1 MTPDDDIEASKAP
14 LMEHLLELRRRL
26 MWSLLA
32 VFLAFL
38 VCFWFAKPIYNLLLW
53 PYRLAVGS
61 DVPIEMIYTA
71 PQEFFFTQVKL
82 AIFGAI
88 FIAFPVIASQIY
100 MFVAPGLYRN
110 ERQAF
115 LPYLIATPI
124 LFLLGAALVYFVAM
138 PLAMKFFLSMQ
149 QTGDTQVQIHLT
161 ARVSE
166 YLSLIMALILGFGIC
181 FQLPVLL
188 TLLARAGIV
197 TADGLKRYRRHAI
210 LGVFIVAAV
219 LTPPDPI
226 SQISLAIPTI
236 LLYELSIYAV
246 KLVEKKRAAAQAGA
260 QARRQA
266 GVSGEH
272 VLHLLDTKTLLL
284 IALAWAAAAYLIV
297 PAAVGAPLPP
307 SSILRA
313 GRAHHPD
320 RRRPPGRSDQY
331 RPGRQ
336 RGGCR
341 ARHERPPAG
350 IPADPITLASSARI
364 AADTVLRR
372 PDDDAPVSNL
382 FLFGRKQ
389 DLAFEQPMPGGPGK
403 RHHVRFWQWDQLY
416 EGRHGW
422 FGAATFDSKV
432 GLSHTTGQVTH
443 HIAPNV
449 DAERDRLVSEL
460 QQAGMVQSVQWL
472 DGFHTACEGRNGGG
486 DPWHT
491 DGRLAIV
498 TLRHRERAAAVRRTS
513 IACEAR

>member
-1 MTPDDDIEASKAP
+1 MTPEDDIEASKAP

-32 VFLAFL
+32 VLLAFL
-38 VCFWFAKPIYNLLLW
+38 VCFWFARPIYNLLLW

-161 ARVSE
+161 AKVSE

-188 TLLARAGIV
+188 TLLARAGLI
-197 TADGLKRYRRHAI
+197 TAAGLKRYRRHAI
-210 LGVFIVAAV
+210 LGVFVVAAV

-236 LLYELSIYAV
+236 LLYELSIFAV
-246 KLVEKKRAAAQAGA
+246 RLVEKKRAAAQA
-260 QARRQA
+260 
-266 GVSGEH
+266 
-272 VLHLLDTKTLLL
+272 
-284 IALAWAAAAYLIV
+284 
-297 PAAVGAPLPP
+297 APK
-307 SSILRA
+307 
-313 GRAHHPD
+313 
-320 RRRPPGRSDQY
+320 
-331 RPGRQ
+331 
-336 RGGCR
+336 
-341 ARHERPPAG
+341 PAG
-350 IPADPITLASSARI
+350 KPA
-364 AADTVLRR
+364 
-372 PDDDAPVSNL
+372 
-382 FLFGRKQ
+382 
-389 DLAFEQPMPGGPGK
+389 
-403 RHHVRFWQWDQLY
+403 
-416 EGRHGW
+416 
-422 FGAATFDSKV
+422 
-432 GLSHTTGQVTH
+432 
-443 HIAPNV
+443 
-449 DAERDRLVSEL
+449 
-460 QQAGMVQSVQWL
+460 
-472 DGFHTACEGRNGGG
+472 
-486 DPWHT
+486 
-491 DGRLAIV
+491 
-498 TLRHRERAAAVRRTS
+498 
-513 IACEAR
+513 

>member
-61 DVPIEMIYTA
+61 DAPIEMIYTA

-82 AIFGAI
+82 AMFGAI

-149 QTGDTQVQIHLT
+149 QTGDAQVQIHLT

-166 YLSLIMALILGFGIC
+166 YLSLIMGLILGFGIC

-246 KLVEKKRAAAQAGA
+246 KLVEKRRAAAQA
-260 QARRQA
+260 
-266 GVSGEH
+266 
-272 VLHLLDTKTLLL
+272 
-284 IALAWAAAAYLIV
+284 
-297 PAAVGAPLPP
+297 APK
-307 SSILRA
+307 
-313 GRAHHPD
+313 
-320 RRRPPGRSDQY
+320 
-331 RPGRQ
+331 
-336 RGGCR
+336 
-341 ARHERPPAG
+341 PAG
-350 IPADPITLASSARI
+350 KPA
-364 AADTVLRR
+364 
-372 PDDDAPVSNL
+372 
-382 FLFGRKQ
+382 
-389 DLAFEQPMPGGPGK
+389 
-403 RHHVRFWQWDQLY
+403 
-416 EGRHGW
+416 
-422 FGAATFDSKV
+422 
-432 GLSHTTGQVTH
+432 
-443 HIAPNV
+443 
-449 DAERDRLVSEL
+449 
-460 QQAGMVQSVQWL
+460 
-472 DGFHTACEGRNGGG
+472 
-486 DPWHT
+486 
-491 DGRLAIV
+491 
-498 TLRHRERAAAVRRTS
+498 
-513 IACEAR
+513 

>member
-1 MTPDDDIEASKAP
+1 MFDIGWSELLVIIVVAIVVVGPKELPRLMGTFGHYAGKLRRAAADFQRQFDEAMRDTEVAEVKKAMEAVRAETASLDQPVMLPKIDTPASPTTPRQFPARARGGTAGRRPQRQRNPRPRPSRSRRASAPPRPSRRAEAANGSRSLRSRRMTPDDDIEASKAP

-38 VCFWFAKPIYNLLLW
+38 VCFWFARPIYNLLLW

-124 LFLLGAALVYFVAM
+124 LFLLGAALVYFVGHAARHEVL
-138 PLAMKFFLSMQ
+138 PVDAADRRHAGADPS
-149 QTGDTQVQIHLT
+149 DR
-161 ARVSE
+161 RVSE

-188 TLLARAGIV
+188 TLLARAGLV

-210 LGVFIVAAV
+210 LGVFVVAAV

-246 KLVEKKRAAAQAGA
+246 KLVEKKRAAA
-260 QARRQA
+260 
-266 GVSGEH
+266 H
-272 VLHLLDTKTLLL
+272 
-284 IALAWAAAAYLIV
+284 AA
-297 PAAVGAPLPP
+297 PK
-307 SSILRA
+307 
-313 GRAHHPD
+313 
-320 RRRPPGRSDQY
+320 
-331 RPGRQ
+331 
-336 RGGCR
+336 
-341 ARHERPPAG
+341 PAG
-350 IPADPITLASSARI
+350 KPA
-364 AADTVLRR
+364 
-372 PDDDAPVSNL
+372 
-382 FLFGRKQ
+382 
-389 DLAFEQPMPGGPGK
+389 
-403 RHHVRFWQWDQLY
+403 
-416 EGRHGW
+416 
-422 FGAATFDSKV
+422 
-432 GLSHTTGQVTH
+432 
-443 HIAPNV
+443 
-449 DAERDRLVSEL
+449 
-460 QQAGMVQSVQWL
+460 
-472 DGFHTACEGRNGGG
+472 
-486 DPWHT
+486 
-491 DGRLAIV
+491 
-498 TLRHRERAAAVRRTS
+498 
-513 IACEAR
+513 